1 MNFMEKNMFIEKMEE
16 KLKSL
21 NIHFCVEQLEQFF
34 VYMNLLIEWN
44 EMMNLTAI
52 TEPEEII
59 LKHFIDSITIL
70 KDIEIE
76 AKTQVQTIQMQ
87 TMQAQTQTQIEA
99 ETKMANK
106 SKNNIELV
114 DVGTGAGF
122 PGIPLSI
129 MNPTLKITLVD
140 SLNKRLVFLQ
150 EVINKLN
157 LKNVE
162 LVHARAEEFG
172 QNKKYREKF
181 DIATSRAVANLSTLS
196 EYLIPLVKIDGRVI
210 SMKASDAQ
218 QEIDDAKN
226 AIRILGGKIEKVEEF
241 NLPES
246 DIGRTIIIIKKEKQT
261 PNKYPRKPGTPSK
274 EPIK

>member
-1 MNFMEKNMFIEKMEE
+1 MDKEMFFKKMQEKAGVLGVRFSME
-16 KLKSL
+16 
-21 NIHFCVEQLEQFF
+21 QTEQFF
-34 VYMNLLIEWN
+34 EYMKLLIEWN
-44 EMMNLTAI
+44 EKINLTAI
-52 TEPEEII
+52 IEPEEII

-70 KDIEIE
+70 KEIE
-76 AKTQVQTIQMQ
+76 KD
-87 TMQAQTQTQIEA
+87 
-99 ETKMANK
+99 
-106 SKNNIELV
+106 SKLV

-129 MNPTLKITLVD
+129 MEPSLKITLVD
-140 SLNKRLVFLQ
+140 SLNKRLIFLE

-172 QNKKYREKF
+172 QNKQYREKF

-196 EYLIPLVKIDGRVI
+196 EYLIPLVKINGKVL

-218 QEIDDAKN
+218 EEINDAKK
-226 AIRILGGKIEKVEEF
+226 AIEILGGKIEKVEEF
-241 NLPES
+241 NLPQS
-246 DIGRTIIIIKKEKQT
+246 DIGRTIITIRKEKQT
-261 PNKYPRKPGTPSK
+261 PSKYPRKPGTPSK